1 MIFNGSMVENQIS
14 FFPSVGDNAICP
26 HQNDV
31 ILGLFRFDKRMA
43 DAKFSE
49 YEEKATFDPE
59 LFFNVML
66 PPIIFY
72 AGFSMKRR
80 HFFRN
85 FGSIMTF
92 AFFGTV
98 ISCLVVATIMYG
110 FMQVS

>member
-1 MIFNGSMVENQIS
+1 
-14 FFPSVGDNAICP
+14 
-26 HQNDV
+26 
-31 ILGLFRFDKRMA
+31 MA
-43 DAKFSE
+43 DNKFSE

-98 ISCLVVATIMYG
+98 ISCLVVGTIMYG
-110 FMQVS
+110 FMQVSNDQFLVAKCNSIQSVAILH

>member
-1 MIFNGSMVENQIS
+1 
-14 FFPSVGDNAICP
+14 
-26 HQNDV
+26 
-31 ILGLFRFDKRMA
+31 MA

-110 FMQVS
+110 FMQVSQYQV